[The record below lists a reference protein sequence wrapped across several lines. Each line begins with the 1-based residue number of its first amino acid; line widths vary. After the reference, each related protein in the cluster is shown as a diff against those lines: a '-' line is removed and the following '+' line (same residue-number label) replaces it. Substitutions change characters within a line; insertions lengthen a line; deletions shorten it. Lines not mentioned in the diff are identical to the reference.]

1 MRNKILMLLVGVLFA
16 ANAKAQLTDSTLTI
30 TPEAFVDSVKF
41 EVHYL
46 TLDTV
51 NLLIF
56 NRWGEV
62 VGQLYHDSVF
72 TGHHARFFDGTEL
85 PQETYAYVLTVN
97 GDTQNGYVSKIGAT
111 SVEERNNIA
120 ATFYPNPTNDQFFVN
135 AMQPTEVKLYSLSGT
150 LLQKWSLKES
160 GICELKPQLKGAYL
174 LQIGG
179 RVEKIMV
186 E

>member
-1 MRNKILMLLVGVLFA
+1 MRNKILILLAGVLLTV
-16 ANAKAQLTDSTLTI
+16 NVKAQLTDSTLTI

-46 TLDTV
+46 TQDTV

-97 GDTQNGYVSKIGAT
+97 GDSQNGYVSKIGAN
-111 SVEERNNIA
+111 SVEEQKNIA
-120 ATFYPNPTNDQFFVN
+120 ATFYPNPTNDQFFVRT
-135 AMQPTEVKLYSLSGT
+135 MKPIEVKLYSLGGA
-150 LLQKWSLKES
+150 LLQRWNLEES
-160 GICELKPQLKGAYL
+160 GACVLKPHLKGVYL
-174 LQIGG
+174 LQIGDK
-179 RVEKIMV
+179 VEKIMV